1 MPSPTFDMTRFLC
14 YHTKSI
20 TILSYHEVIHGE
32 DGKDDGKPATGTDSV
47 ADRVARE
54 RKTSRSKV
62 VSDCLK
68 DLAEKKRAAEMMEG
82 YKVMAKQQKQ
92 FAGVASKVA
101 GEVLPEWK

>member
-1 MPSPTFDMTRFLC
+1 MGKTAKMTVSLPQEL
-14 YHTKSI
+14 I
-20 TILSYHEVIHGE
+20 
-32 DGKDDGKPATGTDSV
+32 SV